1 MKKLLTLAFCVG
13 ATFFAS
19 AQGTREMEDVKDVI
33 LGPRKG
39 TNGTNQNDK
48 EVVLGRDDRRVNEND
63 RNRNRTSSSTEANRI
78 NREYDAKIQ
87 SIRNN
92 RQLSSAEKERA
103 IRQLENDRNRKLR
116 SLDERYSKDRRR
128 YEDRDRRYDD
138 RDDDDRRYSKDKNK
152 NKNYKAKKK
161 GNNGNHYGWQ
171 KGKGNPHR
179 DRD

>member
-1 MKKLLTLAFCVG
+1 MKKFLTLALLMG
-13 ATFFAS
+13 ATYFAS

-39 TNGTNQNDK
+39 SGNTSGSDK
-48 EVVLGRDDRRVNEND
+48 DVILGKDDRRVYEED
-63 RNRNRTSSSTEANRI
+63 RRYPSRTSGSTEANRI

-152 NKNYKAKKK
+152 NYKKKK